1 LTLIEEGGYSPA
13 NPFVKILSGIEKWGY
28 KNSDLVVGTMPN
40 ISEHV
45 NSVCK
50 KEMNCACVPFGF
62 ILDDYKE
69 MLAQEVNNNRYA
81 IPANKFIIGY
91 AGRHRIVKWIRHFY

>member
-1 LTLIEEGGYSPA
+1 M
-13 NPFVKILSGIEKWGY
+13 GY
-28 KNSDLVVGTMPN
+28 KNADLVVGTMPN

-50 KEMNCACVPFGF
+50 NTMNCACVPFGF

-69 MLAQEVNNNRYA
+69 ILVQEVTNNRYA
-81 IPANKFIIGY
+81 IPANKFVIGY
-91 AGRHRIVKWIRHFY
+91 AGSIGLSNGLDTLLKLLKN